1 MQWSKVSRKKTPFH
15 WDHRPEKEQ
24 NQVHQ
29 KFISTPLWV
38 NSSLW
43 LCICKRWGG
52 KFSTSPKAKTLLAD
66 RTKADEATR
75 QRRLFC
81 PVLTS
86 TCTDLQ
92 YASNDPYLCIMRV
105 IILYFKLTTPS
116 FAGQNAAQGCIML
129 WGLKDNCVNYLQ
141 LNIPLCNYFSS
152 NSILLHHRNIVLAR
166 VW

>member
-1 MQWSKVSRKKTPFH
+1 MCDPKLKHFAW
-15 WDHRPEKEQ
+15 EKEQ
-24 NQVHQ
+24 NRVHLI
-29 KFISTPLWV
+29 FTFMPLCVNFPLWR
-38 NSSLW
+38 
-43 LCICKRWGG
+43 CTYMRWGG

-66 RTKADEATR
+66 RANADEATR

-92 YASNDPYLCIMRV
+92 YASNDPYLCIMCV
-105 IILYFKLTTPS
+105 IILCFKLTTPS
-116 FAGQNAAQGCIML
+116 FAGQNAAQGCIIL
-129 WGLKDNCVNYLQ
+129 LGLKNNCVNYLQ
-141 LNIPLCNYFSS
+141 VNIPLCNYFSS